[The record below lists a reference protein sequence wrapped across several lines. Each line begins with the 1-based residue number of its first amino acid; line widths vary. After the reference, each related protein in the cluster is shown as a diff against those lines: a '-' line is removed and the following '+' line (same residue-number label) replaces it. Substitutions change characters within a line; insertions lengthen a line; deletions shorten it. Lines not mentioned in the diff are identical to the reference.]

1 MKDIIRSY
9 ISDTL
14 LSGADIAN
22 DDDLLLSGLLDSLS
36 VIRLVQHLENEFA
49 VRVPPEEIV
58 IEHFTSVD
66 TITAYLETK
75 KAA

>member
-36 VIRLVQHLENEFA
+36 VIRLVQHLENEFT

>member
-1 MKDIIRSY
+1 MKDTIRGY
-9 ISDTL
+9 ISEAL
-14 LSGADIAN
+14 LSGTEIAD

-36 VIRLVQHLENEFA
+36 VIRLVQHLESEFA
-49 VRVPPEEIV
+49 VRVPPEDIV

-66 TITAYLETK
+66 TIVAYLESK